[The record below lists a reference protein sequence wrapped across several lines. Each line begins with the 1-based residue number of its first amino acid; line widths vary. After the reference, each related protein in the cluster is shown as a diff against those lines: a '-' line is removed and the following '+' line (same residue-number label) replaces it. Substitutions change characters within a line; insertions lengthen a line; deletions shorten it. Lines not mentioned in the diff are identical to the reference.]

1 MIRATT
7 ILLMGFI
14 LGACVENAGF
24 GAATASTT
32 AASTTASI
40 AITTTPAAATTTLA
54 TTTTTTPPT
63 TLLAGN
69 WAEQPVIASGI
80 GKVVLGWW
88 DGSSWVEADEGMELP
103 IEGGE
108 DYQIVLDGKRG
119 VIQGSAQVQGCDIV
133 FPSDFPGIEFSDADA
148 LSRFR
153 QEGDE
158 ERLIQGV
165 AISAGW
171 ELRPRPVMDGEAHPD
186 LEATA
191 VDLLEERGFDVARVH
206 ILQTIDADLDGDGAI
221 ETLVVAEDTE
231 LANSNSDVYSILFA
245 VSPSWEQPALIA
257 GSVIPAD
264 ETGYPESYRISAVS
278 DLSGDGRMEVIVDA
292 QGWETGGVTAHEL
305 VASGFEERLG
315 AGCGV

>member
-7 ILLMGFI
+7 ILLMGLI
-14 LGACVENAGF
+14 LGACVENAGG

-32 AASTTASI
+32 AAP
-40 AITTTPAAATTTLA
+40 TTTTSMATTTTLA
-54 TTTTTTPPT
+54 VTTTTLPPT

-69 WAEQPVIASGI
+69 WAEQPVVASGI
-80 GKVVLGWW
+80 GKMVLGWW
-88 DGSSWVEADEGMELP
+88 DGSSWVEADEGMDLP

-119 VIQGSAQVQGCDIV
+119 VVHGSAQVQGCDIV
-133 FPSDFPGIEFSDADA
+133 FPSDFPGIEFSDPDA
-148 LSRFR
+148 LSRFL
-153 QEGDE
+153 QERDE

-191 VDLLEERGFDVARVH
+191 VDLLEERGFDAPRVD
-206 ILQTIDADLDGDGAI
+206 ILQTVDADLDGDGAI

-231 LANSNSDVYSILFA
+231 LANSSSDVYSILFA
-245 VSPSWEQPALIA
+245 VSPSWERPVLIA
-257 GSVIPAD
+257 GSIIPAD
-264 ETGYPESYRISAVS
+264 ETGFPESYRISAVA
-278 DLSGDGRMEVIVDA
+278 DLSGDGRMEVIVDG
-292 QGWETGGVTAHEL
+292 QGWETGWVTAHEL
-305 VASGFEERLG
+305 VASDFEERLG